1 MGFFRHDLSY
11 ALRMLGRN
19 PGFASAAVA
28 TLALG
33 IGASTAIF
41 SVAYGVSVR
50 PLPYPNPERLV
61 RIYEANPAN
70 GQPEHEVSMGTFA
83 EWRARVSSIESSA
96 LYGKRGVRFLA
107 PRQAEGG
114 AGSDSPPVT
123 TRSVSPAFFEVLG
136 VKPMLGPGF
145 KPESEY
151 TRFTADEE
159 GILSFE
165 AWQRIFGGRPD
176 VIGATI
182 VFSGV
187 GDDDAY
193 RIVGVM
199 PKDFTFEEPVDFWRP
214 SQIVMQPVPRLL
226 RLWRYDRVVAR
237 LRPQATVEQARAEL
251 EAVGVRLAQEFPASN
266 AGWTATIE
274 TLHEAVVGNFGRA
287 TWLLLAA
294 VGVVLLVTCLN
305 VGGLLV
311 ARAVARERETVV
323 RVALGA
329 GSWRLMRLWLAE
341 ASAIGFIG
349 AALGILLAW
358 SGVSALKAAAPPGIP
373 RLDAVA
379 LDWPALVVAAVS
391 TLLAVVTFTIAPP
404 RKPIETLRPT
414 GAGGSRRHQLTRTAL
429 SVSQCAGA
437 ATLVVLAVMLTR
449 SFVKLTSVDLGW
461 DSPGV
466 LSMSVAPPMP
476 RELRRPW
483 ARYVDWS
490 DRLVERLEATPGIQ
504 RAAITNM
511 IPLSPESHPATLAR
525 GRGKTSGDDARWSG
539 VRHVVSD
546 GYFALM
552 GIRRVSGRLFEAADR
567 FTHEQLIDSSKNP
580 GHGAVVVSETAARTL
595 WPDRPAIGQ
604 ALWLPDIDTVAWR
617 EVVGVVED
625 IQFHAVGEA
634 PALHVFVPW
643 TQMPTGSPRLVV
655 RGAASAASLI
665 EVVKSVVRS
674 VEPGTRIDQIA
685 ALDDLF
691 LRATAQPRF
700 TTRLVAAFGG
710 FALLLAAIG
719 IYGTLSYLVGART
732 REIGIRLA
740 LGASPGAIMSNVL
753 RRGLIPAFAGGAIG
767 LGLALVLARTF
778 RTLFFEVA
786 PLDIGSLAGGAAI
799 LVLVATAAALAP
811 ARRASRVDPSV
822 ALRAE

>member
-1 MGFFRHDLSY
+1 MGFFRHDLAY
-11 ALRMLGRN
+11 ALRTLVRN
-19 PGFASAAVA
+19 PGFAIAVVA
-28 TLALG
+28 TVALG

-50 PLPYPNPERLV
+50 PLPYANPERLV
-61 RIYEANPAN
+61 RIYEANPGN
-70 GQPEHEVSMGTFA
+70 GQLEHEVSMGTFH
-83 EWRARVSSIESSA
+83 EWRERVSSLESIA
-96 LYGKRGVRFLA
+96 LYGKRSVRFLA
-107 PRQAEGG
+107 LRQAQDG
-114 AGSDSPPVT
+114 AGSDGTPVT
-123 TRSVSPAFFEVLG
+123 TRSVSPAFFDVLG
-136 VKPMLGPGF
+136 VRPMFGPGF
-145 KPESEY
+145 RNEKEY

-159 GILSFE
+159 GILSYE
-165 AWQRIFGGRPD
+165 AWQRLFGGRPE
-176 VIGATI
+176 VIGSTI

-187 GDDDAY
+187 GDDDAF

-199 PKDFTFEEPVDFWRP
+199 PKGFAFEEPVDFWRP
-214 SQIVMQPVPRLL
+214 AQIVIQPVPRIL

-237 LRPQATVEQARAEL
+237 LRPEATIVQARAEL
-251 EAVGVRLAQEFPASN
+251 EAVGARLAQDFPASN

-274 TLHEAVVGNFGRA
+274 TLHEAIVGNFGRA

-329 GSWRLMRLWLAE
+329 DSWRLLRLWLAE
-341 ASAIGFIG
+341 ASAIGFVG
-349 AALGILLAW
+349 AAAGILLAW

-379 LDWPALVVAAVS
+379 LDWPALAVAAVS
-391 TLLAVVTFTIAPP
+391 TLLAVVTFTIAPQ
-404 RKPIETLRPT
+404 RKPMETLRPT
-414 GAGGSRRHQLTRTAL
+414 GAGGSRRHQITRTAL

-437 ATLVVLAVMLTR
+437 TTLVVLAVMLTR

-461 DSPGV
+461 DAPGV
-466 LSMSVAPPMP
+466 LSMSVSPPMP

-490 DRLVERLEATPGIQ
+490 DRLVERLEATPTIQ

-511 IPLSPESHPATLAR
+511 VPLSPESYPATLAR
-525 GRGKTSGDDARWSG
+525 GRGKTSGDQARWSG

-546 GYFALM
+546 GYFELM
-552 GIRRVSGRLFEAADR
+552 GIRRVSGRLFDTTDR
-567 FTHEQLIDSSKNP
+567 FTSEQLIDSSKNP
-580 GHGAVVVSETAARTL
+580 AFGAVVVSETAARTL

-604 ALWLPDIDTVAWR
+604 ALWLPDIDTVGWR
-617 EVVGVVED
+617 EVIGVVED
-625 IQFHAVGEA
+625 IQFHTVGEA

-655 RGAASAASLI
+655 KGAANAASIVEL
-665 EVVKSVVRS
+665 VKGVVRD
-674 VEPGTRIDQIA
+674 VEPGSRIDQVA

-700 TTRLVAAFGG
+700 TTRLVAAFGAL
-710 FALLLAAIG
+710 ALLLAAIG
-719 IYGTLSYLVGART
+719 IYGTLSYLVSART

-740 LGASPGAIMSNVL
+740 LGASPGGIMSNVL
-753 RRGLIPAFAGGAIG
+753 RRGLIPACAGGAIG
-767 LGLALVLARTF
+767 LGIALVIARTF
-778 RTLFFEVA
+778 RALFFEVA
-786 PLDIGSLAGGAAI
+786 PVDAGSLAGGAAI
-799 LVLVATAAALAP
+799 LLMVAVVAALAP